1 MPHTAELL
9 PSLSES
15 NIERFE
21 RLLAKARDDD
31 ERTTLVELIA
41 EERESLK
48 RLASTRKA
56 DGETSGQPGPP

>member
-31 ERTTLVELIA
+31 ERATLVELIA

-56 DGETSGQPGPP
+56 DGEASGQPGPH

>member
-9 PSLSES
+9 RSLSES

-21 RLLAKARDDD
+21 RLLAKAPDDD

-48 RLASTRKA
+48 RLASTQKA
-56 DGETSGQPGPP
+56 DDESQPGPP

>member
-1 MPHTAELL
+1 M
-9 PSLSES
+9 SES

-41 EERESLK
+41 EERETLK